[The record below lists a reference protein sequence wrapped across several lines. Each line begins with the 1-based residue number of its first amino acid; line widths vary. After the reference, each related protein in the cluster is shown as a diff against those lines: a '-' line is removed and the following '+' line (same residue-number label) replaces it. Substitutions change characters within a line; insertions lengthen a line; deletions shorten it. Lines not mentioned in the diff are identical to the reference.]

1 MQQKTRSCFGKE
13 CGKAGSGLENENP
26 ATGSEGE
33 GEKKKVRCEML
44 SNQENR
50 VYSEKTHETW
60 CGEVVEDGFGP
71 RESMVE
77 DKTLASRPQKG

>member
-1 MQQKTRSCFGKE
+1 MQQKTRSFFGKE
-13 CGKAGSGLENENP
+13 CGKAGSGLENESP

-50 VYSEKTHETW
+50 VFSEKNT
-60 CGEVVEDGFGP
+60 
-71 RESMVE
+71 
-77 DKTLASRPQKG
+77 